1 MSTLMTGEGSTGGG
15 RRFGGSVVSVSP
27 QQLHITTLETACRH
41 DSEQAYPKLKSETR
55 SQSQRQGQSCEAHT
69 LPTPHSKHTQTH
81 THTLQTVCTLYI
93 VHFTTHEGSWSAFV
107 FVANLD
113 PYPHLFIYV
122 FNLSFFSIFCPV
134 FALNL
139 HVFYIPICSLLK
151 YKLKLLLLL
160 MLLLLLLLLYH
171 CIAFTVCG
179 QTSLSLFMICF

>member
-1 MSTLMTGEGSTGGG
+1 MPPRLWAGISKVKV
-15 RRFGGSVVSVSP
+15 RD
-27 QQLHITTLETACRH
+27 A
-41 DSEQAYPKLKSETR
+41 KSESKTGAIMR
-55 SQSQRQGQSCEAHT
+55 GTH
-69 LPTPHSKHTQTH
+69 TPHSTHTQTH
-81 THTLQTVCTLYI
+81 THTLQSVCTLYI
-93 VHFTTHEGSWSAFV
+93 VHSTTHEGSWSAFV

-122 FNLSFFSIFCPV
+122 FNLSFFSVFCPV

-160 MLLLLLLLLYH
+160 MLLLLLLLPLLYH

-179 QTSLSLFMICF
+179 QTSLSLFMICFWFHLIIKSRHKASGRYA